1 MIEKAYYWYL
11 LSNTQGFGAKS
22 IHYIHENLNKNNLSV
37 RDLFILS
44 HSELSTLFPAIGQG
58 KFSKADF
65 KALHFSNN
73 DAQHATYEKLKSEGI
88 RMIAQDDEMYPKQ
101 VLANLQNE
109 APALLYC
116 KGHLPLLNKKSI
128 SIVGSRAIDEQIAAL
143 ASHCA
148 GSLSEQD
155 YTITSGHAKGVDS
168 AAHSGA
174 LKASGTT
181 IAILSYG
188 ISNIEKRN
196 DIEQFQT
203 ATNTLFVSQ
212 FAPFEK
218 FSGQNAMIRN
228 KLVCA
233 MSEALVVIASG
244 PEKDETGK
252 NSGTFSAA
260 RFAFGMQLPV
270 FLLAPK
276 HFKIPPAGNEDLI
289 KIGGIEFSAPD
300 EITKYLREH
309 PERSARTAIKKNDTT
324 QPPSSQMTLF

>member
-1 MIEKAYYWYL
+1 MIETAYYWYIL
-11 LSNTQGFGAKS
+11 ANTQGFGAKS
-22 IHYIHENLNKNNLSV
+22 IHYIHDNLNKNSLSV
-37 RDLFILS
+37 RNLFILS
-44 HSELSTLFPAIGQG
+44 HWELSALFPSIGHG

-73 DAQHATYEKLKSEGI
+73 DGQHTIYEKLKSEGI

-101 VLANLQNE
+101 VLANMQNE

-128 SIVGSRAIDEQIAAL
+128 AIVGSRNGENEIFSAA
-143 ASHCA
+143 AQCA
-148 GSLSEQD
+148 GELSGQG
-155 YTITSGHAKGVDS
+155 YSIVSGYAKGVDT
-168 AAHSGA
+168 AAHSGT

-188 ISNIEKRN
+188 ISTIEKKKEM
-196 DIEQFQT
+196 EQFQ
-203 ATNTLFVSQ
+203 AETNTLFVSQ
-212 FAPFEK
+212 FAPFER

-233 MSEALVVIASG
+233 MSKALVVIASG

-252 NSGTFSAA
+252 NSGTYSAA
-260 RFAFGMQLPV
+260 RYAFEMQLPV
-270 FLLAPK
+270 FVLSPN
-276 HFKIPPAGNEDLI
+276 HFKIAPAGNESII
-289 KIGGIEFSAPD
+289 KNGGIEFSNTD
-300 EITKYLREH
+300 EITKYLSEH
-309 PERSARTAIKKNDTT
+309 PERIEKTTIKKNDTT